1 METKA
6 SYVVVGAFVFGLF
19 AAVLGFVVWLGK
31 LDLDRES
38 NAYRIGFVGT
48 VTGLSVGS
56 PVRYRGIPVG
66 QVSDIRVDSE
76 DIERI
81 LVTIEVDSEVPIKR
95 DAYAVLESQGLTGV
109 GFIQV
114 KGGSRGAPLL
124 EPGPGETIAELPA
137 RSSVVEE
144 VFESAPE
151 IANQLLVLTNR
162 ASSILNPKNQQ
173 SLQNILANLDAVSGA
188 FAREADNISAL
199 VRNAN
204 EATESLQ
211 RLTAT
216 LEPIAVSLSEDL
228 SGVAEESAQ
237 TMAAIRGTVTGVDA
251 EISTLGADASQALSS
266 LGGAAD
272 QARGILAEN
281 RGAVRDFSQSGLY
294 EMTQF
299 LIEGR
304 LLLESLNRVTRQLE
318 RDPARILFGSRDRGV
333 ETSK

>member
-1 METKA
+1 METRA

-31 LDLDRES
+31 LDLDHQF
-38 NAYRIGFVGT
+38 NVYRIGFVGT

-66 QVSDIRVDSE
+66 QVSDIRLDAE
-76 DIERI
+76 DVERI
-81 LVTIEVDSEVPIKR
+81 LVMVEVDAEVPIKR

-114 KGGSRGAPLL
+114 KGGSKDAPLL
-124 EPGPGETIAELPA
+124 IPAPGQSIADLPA
-137 RSSVVEE
+137 RASVVEE

-162 ASSILNPKNQQ
+162 ASAILSPRNQASIK
-173 SLQNILANLDAVSGA
+173 NILANLDTVSGA
-188 FAREADNISAL
+188 FADEAENIRSL

-204 EATESLQ
+204 QATASL
-211 RLTAT
+211 RALTET
-216 LEPIAVSLSEDL
+216 LEPIAKSVGGDL
-228 SGVAEESAQ
+228 KDVAEESAQ

-251 EISTLGADASQALSS
+251 ELTTLSADASLALARLST
-266 LGGAAD
+266 AAD
-272 QARGILAEN
+272 QAEGLIADN
-281 RGAVRDFSQSGLY
+281 RGAVRDFSQTGLY
-294 EMTQF
+294 ELTQF

-318 RDPARILFGSRDRGV
+318 RDPARILFGSRDSGV
-333 ETSK
+333 ETTK

>member
-1 METKA
+1 METRA

-31 LDLDRES
+31 LDLDHAA

-66 QVSDIRVDSE
+66 QVTDIRLDSE
-76 DIERI
+76 DVERI
-81 LVTIEVDSEVPIKR
+81 LVTVDIDAEVPIKR

-114 KGGSRGAPLL
+114 KGGSKDAPLL
-124 EPGPGETIAELPA
+124 EPAPGETVAELPA
-137 RSSVVEE
+137 RASVVEE
-144 VFESAPE
+144 VFQSAPE
-151 IANQLLVLTNR
+151 IANQLLILTNR
-162 ASSILNPKNQQ
+162 ASAILSPRNQE
-173 SLQNILANLDAVSGA
+173 SLENILANLDTVSGA
-188 FAREADNISAL
+188 FADEADNIRGL

-204 EATESLQ
+204 QATASLRQ
-211 RLTAT
+211 LTET
-216 LEPIAVSLSEDL
+216 LEPVAKSVSGDL
-228 SGVAEESAQ
+228 KGVAEESAQ
-237 TMAAIRGTVTGVDA
+237 TMAAIRGTVAGVDA
-251 EISTLGADASQALSS
+251 ELTTLSADASRALSRLS
-266 LGGAAD
+266 VAAD
-272 QARGILAEN
+272 QAQGLIAEN

-294 EMTQF
+294 ELTQF

-304 LLLESLNRVTRQLE
+304 LLLENLNRVTRQLE

>member
-31 LDLDRES
+31 IELDHQS

-66 QVSDIRVDSE
+66 EVSDIRLDRDDV
-76 DIERI
+76 ERI
-81 LVTIEVDSEVPIKR
+81 LVTINVDAEVPIKK

-114 KGGSRGAPLL
+114 KGGSKDATLL
-124 EPGPGETIAELPA
+124 EPAPGETIAELPA
-137 RSSVVEE
+137 RASVVEE
-144 VFESAPE
+144 VFQSAPE

-162 ASSILNPKNQQ
+162 ASAILSPKNQA
-173 SLQNILANLDAVSGA
+173 SFGKILANLDTVSGA
-188 FAREADNISAL
+188 FAAEADNIRAL

-204 EATESLQ
+204 DATASLRQ
-211 RLTAT
+211 LTQT
-216 LEPIAVSLSEDL
+216 LEPVVRSVSEDL
-228 SGVAEESAQ
+228 ENVAEESSQ
-237 TMAAIRGTVTGVDA
+237 TLAAIRGTVTGVDA
-251 EISTLGADASQALSS
+251 ELMSLSVATSQALTR
-266 LGGAAD
+266 LGAAAD
-272 QARGILAEN
+272 QAEGLISDN
-281 RGAVRDFSQSGLY
+281 RGAVRDFSQTGLY
-294 EMTQF
+294 ELTQF

-304 LLLESLNRVTRQLE
+304 LLLENLNRVTRQLE

-333 ETSK
+333 ETTK

>member
-31 LDLDRES
+31 LDLDQRT
-38 NAYRIGFVGT
+38 NAYRIGFEGT

-76 DIERI
+76 NIERI
-81 LVTIEVDSEVPIKR
+81 LVTIDVDSKVPIKR
-95 DAYAVLESQGLTGV
+95 DAFAVLESQGLTGV
-109 GFIQV
+109 GFIQI
-114 KGGSRGAPLL
+114 KGGSSAAPLL
-124 EPGPGETIAELPA
+124 EPAPGQTIAELPA

-162 ASSILNPKNQQ
+162 AAAILSPANQQ
-173 SLQNILANLDAVSGA
+173 SIQNILANLDTVSGA
-188 FAREADNISAL
+188 LAGEAENIAAL
-199 VRNAN
+199 LRNAN
-204 EATESLQ
+204 AATDSLQ
-211 RLTAT
+211 RLVTT
-216 LEPIAVSLSEDL
+216 VEPIAVTLGRDL
-228 SGVAEESAQ
+228 NSVATESTQ
-237 TMAAIRGTVTGVDA
+237 TMAAIRGAVTGIDA
-251 EISTLGADASQALSS
+251 EVSTLTEDASTALVR
-266 LGGAAD
+266 LTGAAE
-272 QARGILAEN
+272 QARGLIAEN
-281 RGAVRDFSQSGLY
+281 RGAIRDFSQSGLY
-294 EMTQF
+294 ELTQF

-318 RDPARILFGSRDRGV
+318 RDPARILFGSRERGV

>member
-31 LDLDRES
+31 LDLDQQN
-38 NAYRIGFVGT
+38 NAYRISFQGT

-66 QVSDIRVDSE
+66 QVSDIQIDPGN
-76 DIERI
+76 IERI
-81 LVTIEVDSEVPIKR
+81 VVTIEVDSKVAIKR
-95 DAYAVLESQGLTGV
+95 DAFAVLESQGLTGV
-109 GFIQV
+109 GFIQI
-114 KGGSRGAPLL
+114 KGGTNAAAIL
-124 EPGPGETIAELPA
+124 EPAPGETIAEIPA

-162 ASSILNPKNQQ
+162 AAAILSPANQQ
-173 SLQNILANLDAVSGA
+173 SIQNILANLDTVSGA
-188 FAREADNISAL
+188 LAGEAENIAAL

-204 EATESLQ
+204 NATDSLQ
-211 RLTAT
+211 RLVTT
-216 LEPIAVSLSEDL
+216 VEPIAVSLSKDL
-228 SGVAEESAQ
+228 GDVAAESTQ

-251 EISTLGADASQALSS
+251 ELSTLSADASKALTRLSD
-266 LGGAAD
+266 AAE
-272 QARGILAEN
+272 QARGLITDN
-281 RGAVRDFSQSGLY
+281 RGAIRDFSQSGLY
-294 EMTQF
+294 ELTQF

-318 RDPARILFGSRDRGV
+318 RDPARILFGNRERGV